1 MKIEILGTGCHNCL
15 SLEMMV
21 ARLVQELNIAAAE
34 LTRVDDAHQIRRMM
48 PEDELPGLAL
58 NGRLVCWG
66 RLPAEAEVREWLYE
80 AAQLEQARQKPS

>member
-21 ARLVQELNIAAAE
+21 ARLVQELNLAAVKVS
-34 LTRVDDAHQIRRMM
+34 RVDDAHQIRRVM
-48 PEDELPGLAL
+48 PEDELPGLAI

-66 RLPAEAEVREWLYE
+66 RLPAETELRQWLSE
-80 AAQLEQARQKPS
+80 TAQVESMA

>member
-21 ARLVQELNIAAAE
+21 ARLVQELNLAAE
-34 LTRVDDAHQIRRMM
+34 VSRVDDAHQIRRVM
-48 PEDELPGLAL
+48 PEDELPGLAI

-66 RLPAEAEVREWLYE
+66 RLPAETELRQWLSQT
-80 AAQLEQARQKPS
+80 AQVE

>member
-21 ARLVQELNIAAAE
+21 ARLIKELNIAPVE
-34 LTRVDDAHQIRRMM
+34 LTRVDDARQIRRMM

-58 NGRLVCWG
+58 NGRLICWG
-66 RLPAEAEVREWLYE
+66 RLPAETELRQWLIE
-80 AAQLEQARQKPS
+80 TARFESIA